1 MADVLGTNLKEGFLR
16 RINDEKE
23 RIKELL
29 AEGSVEDYS
38 AFKRLTGIIEGLN
51 LAEREFKEVFE
62 IIENS

>member
-16 RINDEKE
+16 RLNDEKE
-23 RIKELL
+23 RIKEHL
-29 AEGSVEDYS
+29 AEGTVEDYT
-38 AFKRLTGIIEGLN
+38 AFKRLTGVIEGLN

>member
-1 MADVLGTNLKEGFLR
+1 MADLLGSSFRDAFLR

-23 RIKELL
+23 LIKDHL
-29 AEGSVEDYS
+29 AEGKVEDYS
-38 AFKRLTGIIEGLN
+38 AFKRLTGVIEGLN

>member
-16 RINDEKE
+16 RLNDEKE

-38 AFKRLTGIIEGLN
+38 AFKRLTGVIEGLN

>member
-1 MADVLGTNLKEGFLR
+1 MADLLGSSFKDAFLR

-23 RIKELL
+23 RIKEHL
-29 AEGSVEDYS
+29 AEGTVEDYN
-38 AFKRLTGIIEGLN
+38 AFKRLTGVIEGLN

>member
-1 MADVLGTNLKEGFLR
+1 MADVLGTSLKEGFLR

-23 RIKELL
+23 RVKELL

-38 AFKRLTGIIEGLN
+38 AFKRLTGVIEGLN

>member
-1 MADVLGTNLKEGFLR
+1 MADLLGSNFRDAFIR

-23 RIKELL
+23 RVKELL

>member
-38 AFKRLTGIIEGLN
+38 AFKRLTGVIEGLN

>member
-29 AEGSVEDYS
+29 AEGGVEDYS

>member
-1 MADVLGTNLKEGFLR
+1 MADLLGSSFKDSFLR

-23 RIKELL
+23 RVKELL

-38 AFKRLTGIIEGLN
+38 AFKRLTGVIEGLN
-51 LAEREFKEVFE
+51 LAEREFKEIFE

>member
-1 MADVLGTNLKEGFLR
+1 MADPLGISFKDAFLR

-23 RIKELL
+23 RIKEHL
-29 AEGSVEDYS
+29 AEGTVEDYN
-38 AFKRLTGIIEGLN
+38 AFKRLTGVIEGLN

>member
-1 MADVLGTNLKEGFLR
+1 MADLLGSSFKDSFLR

-23 RIKELL
+23 RVKELL

-38 AFKRLTGIIEGLN
+38 AFKRLTGVIEGLN
-51 LAEREFKEVFE
+51 LAEREFKEVFD

>member
-38 AFKRLTGIIEGLN
+38 AFKRLTGVIEGLN
-51 LAEREFKEVFE
+51 LAEREFKEIFE

>member
-1 MADVLGTNLKEGFLR
+1 MADPLGSNFRDAFLR

-23 RIKELL
+23 RVKELL

-38 AFKRLTGIIEGLN
+38 AFKRLTGVIEGLN
-51 LAEREFKEVFE
+51 LAEREFKEVLE

>member
-16 RINDEKE
+16 RLNDEKE

-38 AFKRLTGIIEGLN
+38 AFKRLTGVIEGLN
-51 LAEREFKEVFE
+51 LDEREFKEVFE

>member
-1 MADVLGTNLKEGFLR
+1 MADLLGSSFKDAFLR

-23 RIKELL
+23 RIKEHL
-29 AEGSVEDYS
+29 AEGTVEDYS
-38 AFKRLTGIIEGLN
+38 AFKRLTGVIEGLN

>member
-1 MADVLGTNLKEGFLR
+1 MADLLGSSFKDSFLR

-23 RIKELL
+23 RVKELL

-38 AFKRLTGIIEGLN
+38 AFKRLTGVIEGLN